1 MHGHGVKQVSKLA
14 QAIESGK
21 FVVTSELNP
30 PKGTDLGPLFERAEM
45 LRGAVDAFNVTD
57 SHAAR
62 MSIAPM
68 AVSHLLLDRGIE
80 PIMQMTSRDKNRI
93 ALQGDLLGAS
103 ALGVHNILFMG
114 GDPPNIGDHPDAKPV
129 YDVLSA
135 ELLGIAHRLQLGTDL
150 AGNTISGAPNLFLGA
165 VVNPG
170 ASDLAAEIDKMK
182 AKVDSGAQF
191 LQSQAIYEPAKF
203 EKFMDVA
210 QGIDVA
216 ILAGVILLKS
226 AKMARYMSGNVPG
239 IDVPEHLITEIDEA
253 EDKGQKSVEIAAR
266 IISEIR
272 PMCQGVHIMPLGWE
286 AHIPRVLEAINAAA

>member
-1 MHGHGVKQVSKLA
+1 MQGRAVRHVSKLA
-14 QAIESGK
+14 QAIESGR

-30 PKGTDLGPLFERAEM
+30 PKGTDLSPLFERAEM
-45 LRGAVDAFNVTD
+45 LRGLVDAFNLTD

-68 AVSHLLLDRGIE
+68 AVAHLLLDRGIE

-103 ALGVHNILFMG
+103 ALGVHNIVFMG
-114 GDPPNIGDHPDAKPV
+114 GDPPKIGDHPDAKPV

-135 ELLGIAHRLQLGTDL
+135 ELLGIAHGLQLGTDM
-150 AGNTISGAPNLFLGA
+150 AGNALSGAPNLFLGA

-170 ASDLAAEIDKMK
+170 APDLATEIDKMK

-191 LQSQAIYEPAKF
+191 LQSQAIYDPAKF
-203 EKFMDVA
+203 EKFMDAA

-226 AKMARYMSGNVPG
+226 AKMARYMNRNVPG
-239 IDVPEHLITEIDEA
+239 IDVPEHLIAEIDEA
-253 EDKGQKSVEIAAR
+253 EDKGRKSVEIAAH
-266 IISEIR
+266 IINEIR

-286 AHIPRVLEAINAAA
+286 AQIPRVLEEMSATA